1 MLSKGIAITSLLALP
16 HVNAFFSS
24 APKVLDFTLKEH
36 PDGSVHMFELPEH
49 RQRRLFRLKN
59 AGDNIEH
66 NTATNVFKVHGGMYV
81 EDSLELD
88 AYAASNVGDFNF
100 MKVAS
105 DGDVSKAGFVDKGD
119 GIYECSICNRNL
131 VDAALTQKYFATEH
145 QLRQELDARTAA
157 DSTLTT
163 NLAAEETRATTA
175 EGVNAKAIADE
186 KTRVNLATGLAED
199 ANNLGFSNQPVI
211 RDSAT
216 VKQALLDIE
225 TELHTVLHGAENEL
239 NTLLEIAEEFR
250 ELDGN
255 LTASITA
262 LGQSHTSALST
273 ETNARIQ
280 GDDDL
285 ETRLDALVL
294 ASGNNATVAL
304 DAEVAARKEDVN
316 LVESELEGM
325 LQIIANTLGIS
336 WLQLKAAGEAA
347 AGDTAPNPLNQVGFD
362 QVAIAQQATT
372 STSPQAYIDSL

>member
-1 MLSKGIAITSLLALP
+1 M
-16 HVNAFFSS
+16 
-24 APKVLDFTLKEH
+24 
-36 PDGSVHMFELPEH
+36 
-49 RQRRLFRLKN
+49 
-59 AGDNIEH
+59 
-66 NTATNVFKVHGGMYV
+66 
-81 EDSLELD
+81 
-88 AYAASNVGDFNF
+88 
-100 MKVAS
+100 
-105 DGDVSKAGFVDKGD
+105 
-119 GIYECSICNRNL
+119 
-131 VDAALTQKYFATEH
+131 
-145 QLRQELDARTAA
+145 
-157 DSTLTT
+157 
-163 NLAAEETRATTA
+163 
-175 EGVNAKAIADE
+175 
-186 KTRVNLATGLAED
+186 
-199 ANNLGFSNQPVI
+199 
-211 RDSAT
+211 
-216 VKQALLDIE
+216 LDIE